1 MQTARRRRPT
11 GAIAASLIVHLAV
24 ALAVL
29 SQRPP
34 DVPTEPPIISVL
46 LVARPPPPAS
56 ASLVQPAP
64 LRLHLRP
71 QPVLPPQVPTAPIA
85 PPAPPGAAAN
95 AAPAPGPVAL
105 HPAPLPTGPRGDV
118 RAALRQSY
126 VGCANRD
133 LVGLN
138 RAERDFCDEQFG
150 KGAKDA
156 KFAGLGLTAGKQRLL
171 DAAVAKKEA
180 DYRYKRGAMRAGLP
194 TNDLPG
200 FGAEELGAAMGNE
213 KSGVKIPF

>member
-24 ALAVL
+24 AFAIL

-34 DVPTEPPIISVL
+34 DVPAEPPIISVL
-46 LVARPPPPAS
+46 LVARPPPPAN

-64 LRLHLRP
+64 LRLHIRP
-71 QPVLPPQVPTAPIA
+71 QPVLPPQAPTAPIA

-95 AAPAPGPVAL
+95 PAPAPGPVAL
-105 HPAPLPTGPRGDV
+105 HPAPLPAGPKGDV
-118 RAALRQSY
+118 RGALRQSY

-133 LVGLN
+133 QVGLN

-171 DAAVAKKEA
+171 DAAGARKAA
-180 DYRYKRGAMRAGLP
+180 DYRYKRSGPPPGLP
-194 TNDLPG
+194 TNDMPG
-200 FGAEELGAAMGNE
+200 FGAEELGAALGNE